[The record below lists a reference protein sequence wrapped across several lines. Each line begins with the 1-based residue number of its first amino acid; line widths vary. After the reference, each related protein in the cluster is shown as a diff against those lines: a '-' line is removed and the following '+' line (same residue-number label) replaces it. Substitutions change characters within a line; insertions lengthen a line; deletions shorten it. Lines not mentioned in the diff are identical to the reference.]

1 MSFNINMSQ
10 LLKLGAHIG
19 LLFTNT
25 YQQQKKTL
33 LNQ

>member
-10 LLKLGAHIG
+10 LLLGAHIG